1 MYRFFVVARN
11 DLGTSLPSSI
21 VTLNV
26 SSAAYN
32 TNQKN
37 GATSPPHQLELDSRS
52 TTWLEFTWNPP
63 AISHPEDVLLYRIH
77 FVAANASSAS
87 DMITAESEL
96 TTARILN
103 LKPATQYAVYVTSVI
118 VRNETRIESNPSV
131 EMLAWTD
138 PVLPAH
144 VEVRI
149 MRNNKLQ
156 GRSASMVI
164 GRNSVDTIKEWG
176 SMTVLCIATGM
187 PAPRVIMSIN
197 GVELHS
203 QVTRYM
209 VTVVH
214 NVTKDVDLVSCF
226 ATNGYG
232 GAMVATKKVTISRAP
247 TISAPMTT
255 SVMLGD
261 TLTVKC
267 KIDAFPAPK
276 LTIFRDKNLT
286 EGVTE
291 NSRLNITAMADKDD
305 RTQYSLTLK
314 VKNVTIHDGSLYYCH
329 ANNSLG
335 EKTAMMGITVEELP
349 PPVTNVTEC
358 CIKQNVTSDCLDIC
372 AFSIDFDTM
381 LRKPQCIPQFQQLM
395 SCASDGS
402 DHRHCCSTGGVPGVC
417 LNWCRGEQVEE
428 TQTCAVEHSKTII
441 GCFHEG
447 KKNLPGPPNNLKV
460 EAIDDSSA
468 VVTWDVPTKNPEDVE
483 VYRVFWRPVGAK
495 GSNKSDI
502 VENKIILH
510 DLESDVDYEVV
521 AKAGN
526 GNGTSQ
532 LTKPIFFSVSP
543 SLSVKQAPLQSDL
556 STANTFAT
564 VLTVFIIV
572 AAIISVIFLLHKKN
586 LIVCIVKKP
595 DRPIR
600 IENPFKKPDGPSVAF
615 ENPFYAI
622 RNPHSG
628 PVQNTQVNAS
638 EDYNS
643 YLSSSWPSDAGTSA
657 SESSSENTTPRSQDD
672 TEVKQST
679 LMDKMDSLRTEV
691 SHGQGFQRF

>member
-1 MYRFFVVARN
+1 M
-11 DLGTSLPSSI
+11 
-21 VTLNV
+21 
-26 SSAAYN
+26 
-32 TNQKN
+32 
-37 GATSPPHQLELDSRS
+37 
-52 TTWLEFTWNPP
+52 
-63 AISHPEDVLLYRIH
+63 
-77 FVAANASSAS
+77 
-87 DMITAESEL
+87 
-96 TTARILN
+96 
-103 LKPATQYAVYVTSVI
+103 
-118 VRNETRIESNPSV
+118 
-131 EMLAWTD
+131 
-138 PVLPAH
+138 
-144 VEVRI
+144 
-149 MRNNKLQ
+149 
-156 GRSASMVI
+156 
-164 GRNSVDTIKEWG
+164 DTIKEWG
-176 SMTVLCIATGM
+176 SMTVLCIATGL
-187 PAPRVIMSIN
+187 PVPRVIMSIN

-209 VTVVH
+209 ITVVH
-214 NVTKDVDLVSCF
+214 NVTKDVDLVSCL

-232 GAMVATKKVTISRAP
+232 IPMLATKKVTIARAP

-276 LTIFRDKNLT
+276 LTIFRNKDLT

-291 NSRLNITAMADKDD
+291 NSRVSITAMADKDD
-305 RTQYSLTLK
+305 RTKYSLTLK

-335 EKTAMMGITVEELP
+335 EETAMMGVTVQQLP

-358 CIKQNVTSDCLDIC
+358 CVQQNVTSDCLDIC

-428 TQTCAVEHSKTII
+428 TQACAVQHSRTII

-447 KKNLPGPPNNLKV
+447 KGNLPGPPSNLKV
-460 EAIDDSSA
+460 VAIDESSA
-468 VVTWDVPTKNPEDVE
+468 VVTWDKPAKNPEDVE

-502 VENKIILH
+502 VDNKITLH

-521 AKAGN
+521 VKAGN

-532 LTKPIFFSVSP
+532 LTKPVFFG
-543 SLSVKQAPLQSDL
+543 LEQHKQAPLQQPGS
-556 STANTFAT
+556 STQNSSGIVIA
-564 VLTVFIIV
+564 VLFII
-572 AAIISVIFLLHKKN
+572 AAMISVVFLLHKKN
-586 LIVCIVKKP
+586 LIVCIVKRP

-615 ENPFYAI
+615 ENPFYGI
-622 RNPHSG
+622 SNPPSG
-628 PVQNTQVNAS
+628 PVQPDQINSSQ
-638 EDYNS
+638 DYNS
-643 YLSSSWPSDAGTSA
+643 YISSSWPSDAGTSS
-657 SESSSENTTPRSQDD
+657 SESSSENSTPRSQDD
-672 TEVKQST
+672 TDMRKST
-679 LMDKMDSLRTEV
+679 MMEKMESLRTDV